1 MYRESVSPISKSPFW
16 QLIIDGSKKWLG
28 SGFSSSQRIESDRS
42 TIQVNLSSDQTMR
55 PVFIHGKSMSQKSN
69 FSLLISPAQKNKATS
84 RVCLEVQLPVIGKGS
99 SCGGLFDATAQSSP
113 VRSYVLDRLRL
124 DRTQTVV
131 MEALPYFGLPTAIKA
146 FDGSLKASLLDRSKN
161 RGDVKAEAKSHD
173 ATDRIAKLMGPLE
186 PGVVIELSI
195 SGKPENP
202 PMLSKCFHS
211 ASGCDGGIRPRSNQ
225 STVEGNSIKDLYVN
239 SAFDH
244 QAFNHIKA
252 VEFTSPLCYLGQIPT
267 WRWRPMTNTATAIQS
282 AAPFQDAANGAQG
295 GNADNATVEQF
306 SADHQSTI
314 LAQSTRFFKFAAN
327 CQHSFLHS
335 RTRALNCVR
344 DRRPIGP
351 VHLIEGFI
359 SSPFNP
365 PFNRSEPHTIKP
377 CDFTPR
383 STLPNRRDQ
392 SPASIRHRTFLS
404 ILTPQQRFCRT
415 LNKAITMA
423 TVPHLVTHR
432 RSEGCDTYP
441 LTLWVRRALLA
452 SCSTQWL
459 GSDNLVQSFNNLS
472 QFLWRRSG
480 NHLPNP
486 FDRKGTNLADFHHD
500 FFGRPLARSASV
512 KGKPARSD

>member
-1 MYRESVSPISKSPFW
+1 
-16 QLIIDGSKKWLG
+16 
-28 SGFSSSQRIESDRS
+28 
-42 TIQVNLSSDQTMR
+42 
-55 PVFIHGKSMSQKSN
+55 
-69 FSLLISPAQKNKATS
+69 
-84 RVCLEVQLPVIGKGS
+84 
-99 SCGGLFDATAQSSP
+99 ATAQSSP

-225 STVEGNSIKDLYVN
+225 ST
-239 SAFDH
+239 
-244 QAFNHIKA
+244 
-252 VEFTSPLCYLGQIPT
+252 
-267 WRWRPMTNTATAIQS
+267 
-282 AAPFQDAANGAQG
+282 
-295 GNADNATVEQF
+295 
-306 SADHQSTI
+306 
-314 LAQSTRFFKFAAN
+314 RFFKFTAN
-327 CQHSFLHS
+327 CQHPFLHS

-441 LTLWVRRALLA
+441 FTPYVRRAA
-452 SCSTQWL
+452 QRR
-459 GSDNLVQSFNNLS
+459 LS
-472 QFLWRRSG
+472 
-480 NHLPNP
+480 P
-486 FDRKGTNLADFHHD
+486 T
-500 FFGRPLARSASV
+500 
-512 KGKPARSD
+512 

>member
-1 MYRESVSPISKSPFW
+1 MYRESVSPISKSPFR

-28 SGFSSSQRIESDRS
+28 SGFSSSQRIETDRS

-55 PVFIHGKSMSQKSN
+55 PVFIHGKAMSQKSN
-69 FSLLISPAQKNKATS
+69 FSLLVSPAQKNKATS

-306 SADHQSTI
+306 SADRQSTI

-327 CQHSFLHS
+327 CQHPFLHS

-377 CDFTPR
+377 CDFTSR

-415 LNKAITMA
+415 LSKAITMA

-441 LTLWVRRALLA
+441 LMTRSTLIRHRNLMGERNFPPLRSRLQNRETNFQCGLA
-452 SCSTQWL
+452 PSAIVEDRSIIHDASIELQQL
-459 GSDNLVQSFNNLS
+459 SF
-472 QFLWRRSG
+472 SG
-480 NHLPNP
+480 VYTL
-486 FDRKGTNLADFHHD
+486 R
-500 FFGRPLARSASV
+500 
-512 KGKPARSD
+512 